1 MRRNYPPVKHVREPL
16 GAFCDHQF
24 AVHAITLRHESGAS
38 SGAPSSPLCAG
49 QPASIP
55 WVAAR
60 VRGSIEPAFQRPS
73 RPARCN
79 SPRPATRIRPC
90 PGLGGG
96 GRDLLI
102 VIEPGPSVGLC
113 PNAPRIAVGARA
125 PSPPNSAPGPSARE
139 ASSTRSRRT
148 GPRLLPWPYRL
159 LRRQPAPFPLG
170 EDSSLGDP
178 SAAGDP
184 NRGSCT
190 SGIEACGSDCGA
202 TNDGYSADTVAP
214 EGCSY
219 TGTRCDPN
227 RPCRQVSL

>member
-1 MRRNYPPVKHVREPL
+1 MLSCSARSLMVSNIRNNGGSLTTPP
-16 GAFCDHQF
+16 A
-24 AVHAITLRHESGAS
+24 
-38 SGAPSSPLCAG
+38 PLCARIST
-49 QPASIP
+49 PAPS

-60 VRGSIEPAFQRPS
+60 VHGASSRPS
-73 RPARCN
+73 SSPPGLPAAVRPA
-79 SPRPATRIRPC
+79 PRLGFVPAPD
-90 PGLGGG
+90 LVG

-102 VIEPGPSVGLC
+102 VIESGPSVGLC
-113 PNAPRIAVGARA
+113 PDAPRIAVGVRA

-190 SGIEACGSDCGA
+190 SGIEACGSDYGA
-202 TNDGYSADTVAP
+202 TNDGYNADTVAP

-219 TGTRCDPN
+219 AGTRCDPN
-227 RPCRQVSL
+227 RPCRQVSLWEQRLSS

>member
-1 MRRNYPPVKHVREPL
+1 MRRNYPPVKRVREPL

-96 GRDLLI
+96 GQ
-102 VIEPGPSVGLC
+102 GPIDRYRTRAFSWSLSKCTPHCRWSSCPISAQLRPRAFSSRSIFNPFAKDRASAAPVALSVAAATTGSL
-113 PNAPRIAVGARA
+113 
-125 PSPPNSAPGPSARE
+125 
-139 ASSTRSRRT
+139 STRGGFLALRSVRR
-148 GPRLLPWPYRL
+148 GRS
-159 LRRQPAPFPLG
+159 Q
-170 EDSSLGDP
+170 
-178 SAAGDP
+178 
-184 NRGSCT
+184 
-190 SGIEACGSDCGA
+190 
-202 TNDGYSADTVAP
+202 
-214 EGCSY
+214 
-219 TGTRCDPN
+219 
-227 RPCRQVSL
+227 

>member
-1 MRRNYPPVKHVREPL
+1 MTINLLSMRLLSGTNRERLPALPVLLCARASPPASL
-16 GAFCDHQF
+16 GWRRGC
-24 AVHAITLRHESGAS
+24 EGAS
-38 SGAPSSPLCAG
+38 SRPSSGPPGL
-49 QPASIP
+49 PAAI
-55 WVAAR
+55 
-60 VRGSIEPAFQRPS
+60 
-73 RPARCN
+73 RPA
-79 SPRPATRIRPC
+79 PRRGFVPAPD
-90 PGLGGG
+90 LVG

-148 GPRLLPWPYRL
+148 GPRLLLWPYRL

-202 TNDGYSADTVAP
+202 TNDGYNADTVAP

-219 TGTRCDPN
+219 TGTRYDPN